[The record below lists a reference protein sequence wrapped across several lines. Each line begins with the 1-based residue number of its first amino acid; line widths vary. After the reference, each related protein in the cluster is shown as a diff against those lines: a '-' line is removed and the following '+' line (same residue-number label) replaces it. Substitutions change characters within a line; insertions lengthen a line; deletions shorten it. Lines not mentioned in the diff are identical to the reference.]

1 MTTDIIM
8 PLYDIAISGAGPV
21 GSALA
26 LLLAERAPHPE
37 RIAVLA
43 RGITAKGGEAKET
56 GQTRPAARRTAD
68 PRTLA
73 LNHGSRMLLEKIG
86 AWPGKSVEITTV
98 HVSQRSRLGRTL
110 IRHDE
115 LGVPRLGN
123 VAAYDDVLACLHAAL
138 RQCGVTLLEAPAGG
152 SSGHNALHGRAEL
165 PDTDSK
171 LFVRSD
177 GARATGIERQYGQ
190 DALLATVRASRPRAG
205 WAYERFTRQGPLA
218 FLPHPDG
225 ADLYGVVWCNPPA
238 RAAHLQALDDA
249 AFEASLGE
257 AFGDRLGDLHVLGP
271 RHVFPL
277 SMHAGPSLLGQRAI
291 AIGNAAQTL
300 HPVAGQGMNLGLR
313 DAAQLAIAL
322 GPWLAQPD
330 SDPTHLLADFARRR
344 RPDRLLTGGV
354 TDFLPRIFATG
365 NPLVEHAGGLALLA
379 LDVLPGLRRPLARH
393 LLQGLRT

>member
-1 MTTDIIM
+1 
-8 PLYDIAISGAGPV
+8 
-21 GSALA
+21 
-26 LLLAERAPHPE
+26 
-37 RIAVLA
+37 
-43 RGITAKGGEAKET
+43 
-56 GQTRPAARRTAD
+56 
-68 PRTLA
+68 
-73 LNHGSRMLLEKIG
+73 
-86 AWPGKSVEITTV
+86 VEITTV

-300 HPVAGQGMNLGLR
+300 HPVAGQGLNLGLR